1 MQSVSHR
8 MGVLTVVERLRDQHG
23 QVRARKLAVLEQQKA
38 RRARCRKRFHFWGA
52 VAGQIESGL
61 TDAHWLLRGSGRQ
74 SPRDDATRPAR
85 GKTKVEWSWR
95 QMANSAEATIP
106 AQHVAF
112 TQQAA

>member
-1 MQSVSHR
+1 
-8 MGVLTVVERLRDQHG
+8 
-23 QVRARKLAVLEQQKA
+23 
-38 RRARCRKRFHFWGA
+38 
-52 VAGQIESGL
+52 
-61 TDAHWLLRGSGRQ
+61 LLRGSGRQ

-85 GKTKVEWSWR
+85 GKTKVEWSWQ

>member
-1 MQSVSHR
+1 MGSAQS
-8 MGVLTVVERLRDQHG
+8 
-23 QVRARKLAVLEQQKA
+23 
-38 RRARCRKRFHFWGA
+38 
-52 VAGQIESGL
+52 SGCSPRPGR
-61 TDAHWLLRGSGRQ
+61 WLLRGSGRQ

-85 GKTKVEWSWR
+85 GKTKVEWSWQ